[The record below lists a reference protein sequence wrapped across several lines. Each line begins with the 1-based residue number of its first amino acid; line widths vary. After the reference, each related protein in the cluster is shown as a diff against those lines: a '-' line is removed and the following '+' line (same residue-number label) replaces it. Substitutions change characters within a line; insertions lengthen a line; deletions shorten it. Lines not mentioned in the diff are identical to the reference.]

1 MEIVL
6 LTHGEWGSR
15 ISKIRGADCG
25 SFKKCQVLPTASG
38 LSA

>member
-6 LTHGEWGSR
+6 LTHGEWGAELVKSA
-15 ISKIRGADCG
+15 GADCG